1 MSQLRLTNLYLN
13 ARLLS
18 LGSMRLPG
26 LQDINVIMF
35 TEACKSLESHKDE
48 INPRPQLLQLSQQ
61 RDDSPMSTVHMRV
74 EINTV
79 LYSFILEEIILLFS
93 DGCVDMTWAAFVI
106 CTFNHPSILH
116 SWPQRF
122 VWLTLAATGTHLSLC
137 LSLSC
142 HLYDINGCN
151 QL

>member
-18 LGSMRLPG
+18 LGSVRLPR

-61 RDDSPMSTVHMRV
+61 RDDSPMSTVHTRV

-79 LYSFILEEIILLFS
+79 WYSFILEEIILLFS
-93 DGCVDMTWAAFVI
+93 DHCVDTTWAAFVI
-106 CTFNHPSILH
+106 CTFNHPSISH
-116 SWPQRF
+116 PWPQRL
-122 VWLTLAATGTHLSLC
+122 V
-137 LSLSC
+137 
-142 HLYDINGCN
+142 
-151 QL
+151 